1 MDIGRVT
8 YRLVENIQKIVLDH
22 GDEIAEVRKSLKEL
36 KSYFSPKMLIIYFSF
51 ILTQVI
57 GITYWVS
64 KQETTIALLTRELEE
79 LKQQSNKKNK

>member
-22 GDEIAEVRKSLKEL
+22 GDEIVEIRKALKEL

-64 KQETTIALLTRELEE
+64 KQETTIAILTREVEE

>member
-22 GDEIAEVRKSLKEL
+22 GDEIAEVRKALKEL

-64 KQETTIALLTRELEE
+64 KQETTIAILTREVEE
-79 LKQQSNKKNK
+79 LKQQTNKKK

>member
-64 KQETTIALLTRELEE
+64 KQETTIAVLTREVEE
-79 LKQQSNKKNK
+79 LKQQSNKKK

>member
-22 GDEIAEVRKSLKEL
+22 GDEIAEVRKALKEL

-64 KQETTIALLTRELEE
+64 KQETTIAILTREVEE
-79 LKQQSNKKNK
+79 LKQQSNKKK